1 MLLSINTSLGQNIP
15 FEQDLLQPFD
25 SKNGKLFLVQKLC
38 ELKFDILPIQILNCS
53 EVPSD
58 FGSSGFSGFISARI
72 R

>member
-58 FGSSGFSGFISARI
+58 FGSSGFSGFISAHI